1 MQGNIFVISAAS
13 GTGKTTLIAR
23 LLQHHSDIRVSVSHT
38 TRAPRRGEENGKHYH
53 FVSVPEFERMIEEG
67 QFVEYAK
74 VYGNYYGTS
83 TQSLESLT
91 RQGVD
96 VILEIDT
103 QGAEQIR
110 RQLPQAYSIFIA
122 PPSLATLEQRLNQR
136 AADAPQVIAARLAE
150 ARNEIE
156 QARLFDYLVVNDDL
170 TAAEAA
176 LRALLEK
183 HPDHTSARVN
193 LARLSVPM
201 AQAEYE
207 KALKDTP
214 DNAMIARKL
223 EALKAMQ

>member
-136 AADAPQVIAARLAE
+136 AADAPQVIAVRLVE

-170 TAAEAA
+170 AAAEAA
-176 LRALLEK
+176 LLHIIKSQRFHLESQTPFLTELLG
-183 HPDHTSARVN
+183 SGG
-193 LARLSVPM
+193 
-201 AQAEYE
+201 
-207 KALKDTP
+207 
-214 DNAMIARKL
+214 NA
-223 EALKAMQ
+223 

>member
-110 RQLPQAYSIFIA
+110 RLLPQAYSIFIA
-122 PPSLATLEQRLNQR
+122 PPSLATLEQRLRQR
-136 AADAPQVIAARLAE
+136 AADAPQVIAVRLAE

-176 LRALLEK
+176 LLHIIKSQRYRLENQTPFLNELLG
-183 HPDHTSARVN
+183 S
-193 LARLSVPM
+193 S
-201 AQAEYE
+201 
-207 KALKDTP
+207 
-214 DNAMIARKL
+214 DNT
-223 EALKAMQ
+223 

>member
-122 PPSLATLEQRLNQR
+122 PPSLATLEQRLRQR
-136 AADAPQVIAARLAE
+136 AADAPQVIAVRLAE

-176 LRALLEK
+176 LLHIIKSQRFHLESQTPFLTELLG
-183 HPDHTSARVN
+183 SGG
-193 LARLSVPM
+193 
-201 AQAEYE
+201 
-207 KALKDTP
+207 
-214 DNAMIARKL
+214 NA
-223 EALKAMQ
+223 

>member
-91 RQGVD
+91 SQGVD

-136 AADAPQVIAARLAE
+136 AADAPQVIAVRLAE

-170 TAAEAA
+170 AAAEAA
-176 LRALLEK
+176 LLHIIKSQRFHLESQTPFLTELLG
-183 HPDHTSARVN
+183 SGG
-193 LARLSVPM
+193 
-201 AQAEYE
+201 
-207 KALKDTP
+207 
-214 DNAMIARKL
+214 NA
-223 EALKAMQ
+223 

>member
-110 RQLPQAYSIFIA
+110 RLLPQAYSIFIA
-122 PPSLATLEQRLNQR
+122 PPSLATLEQRLRQR
-136 AADAPQVIAARLAE
+136 AADTPHVIAVRLAE

-176 LRALLEK
+176 LLHIIKSQRYRLENQTPFLNELLG
-183 HPDHTSARVN
+183 SSN
-193 LARLSVPM
+193 
-201 AQAEYE
+201 
-207 KALKDTP
+207 
-214 DNAMIARKL
+214 NA
-223 EALKAMQ
+223 

>member
-74 VYGNYYGTS
+74 VYSNYYGTS

-110 RQLPQAYSIFIA
+110 RL
-122 PPSLATLEQRLNQR
+122 LA
-136 AADAPQVIAARLAE
+136 DW
-150 ARNEIE
+150 
-156 QARLFDYLVVNDDL
+156 
-170 TAAEAA
+170 
-176 LRALLEK
+176 
-183 HPDHTSARVN
+183 
-193 LARLSVPM
+193 
-201 AQAEYE
+201 
-207 KALKDTP
+207 
-214 DNAMIARKL
+214 
-223 EALKAMQ
+223 

>member
-110 RQLPQAYSIFIA
+110 RLLPQAYSIFIA
-122 PPSLATLEQRLNQR
+122 PPSLATLEQRLRQR
-136 AADAPQVIAARLAE
+136 AADAPQVIAVRLAE

-170 TAAEAA
+170 AAAEAA
-176 LRALLEK
+176 LLHIIKSQRFHLESQTPFLTELLG
-183 HPDHTSARVN
+183 SGG
-193 LARLSVPM
+193 
-201 AQAEYE
+201 
-207 KALKDTP
+207 
-214 DNAMIARKL
+214 NA
-223 EALKAMQ
+223 

>member
-53 FVSVPEFERMIEEG
+53 FVSVPEFERMMEEG

-136 AADAPQVIAARLAE
+136 AADAPQVIAVRLAE

-176 LRALLEK
+176 LLHIIKSQRYRLENQTPFLNELLG
-183 HPDHTSARVN
+183 SSN
-193 LARLSVPM
+193 
-201 AQAEYE
+201 
-207 KALKDTP
+207 
-214 DNAMIARKL
+214 NA
-223 EALKAMQ
+223 

>member
-136 AADAPQVIAARLAE
+136 AVDAPQVIAVRLAE

-170 TAAEAA
+170 AAAEAA
-176 LRALLEK
+176 LLHIIKSQRFHLESQTPFLTELLG
-183 HPDHTSARVN
+183 SGG
-193 LARLSVPM
+193 
-201 AQAEYE
+201 
-207 KALKDTP
+207 
-214 DNAMIARKL
+214 NA
-223 EALKAMQ
+223 

>member
-136 AADAPQVIAARLAE
+136 AADAPQVIAVRLAE

-176 LRALLEK
+176 LLHIIKSQRFHLESQTPFLTELLG
-183 HPDHTSARVN
+183 SGG
-193 LARLSVPM
+193 
-201 AQAEYE
+201 
-207 KALKDTP
+207 
-214 DNAMIARKL
+214 NA
-223 EALKAMQ
+223 

>member
-110 RQLPQAYSIFIA
+110 RLLPQAYSIFIA
-122 PPSLATLEQRLNQR
+122 PPSLATLEQRLRQR
-136 AADAPQVIAARLAE
+136 AADAPQVIAVRLAE

-176 LRALLEK
+176 LLHIIKSQRFHLESQTPFLTDLLGSGGN
-183 HPDHTSARVN
+183 T
-193 LARLSVPM
+193 
-201 AQAEYE
+201 
-207 KALKDTP
+207 
-214 DNAMIARKL
+214 
-223 EALKAMQ
+223 

>member
-136 AADAPQVIAARLAE
+136 AADAPQVIAVRLVE

-176 LRALLEK
+176 LLHIIKSQRFHLESQTPFLTELLG
-183 HPDHTSARVN
+183 SGG
-193 LARLSVPM
+193 
-201 AQAEYE
+201 
-207 KALKDTP
+207 
-214 DNAMIARKL
+214 NA
-223 EALKAMQ
+223 

>member
-110 RQLPQAYSIFIA
+110 RLLPQAYSIFIA
-122 PPSLATLEQRLNQR
+122 PPSLATLEQRLRQR
-136 AADAPQVIAARLAE
+136 AADAPQVIAVRLAE

-176 LRALLEK
+176 LLHIIKSQRYRLENQTPFLNELLG
-183 HPDHTSARVN
+183 S
-193 LARLSVPM
+193 S
-201 AQAEYE
+201 
-207 KALKDTP
+207 
-214 DNAMIARKL
+214 DNA
-223 EALKAMQ
+223 

>member
-23 LLQHHSDIRVSVSHT
+23 LLQHHSDIRVSISHT

-67 QFVEYAK
+67 RFVEYAK

-91 RQGVD
+91 RQGTD

-122 PPSLATLEQRLNQR
+122 PPSLGTLEQRLRQR
-136 AADAPQVIAARLAE
+136 AADAPQVIAMRLAE

-156 QARLFDYLVVNDDL
+156 QARLFDYLVINDDL

-176 LRALLEK
+176 LLHIIKSQRFHLENQTPFLTKLLGGSE
-183 HPDHTSARVN
+183 
-193 LARLSVPM
+193 
-201 AQAEYE
+201 
-207 KALKDTP
+207 
-214 DNAMIARKL
+214 NA
-223 EALKAMQ
+223 

>member
-136 AADAPQVIAARLAE
+136 AADAPQAIAARLAE

-176 LRALLEK
+176 LLHIIKSQRFHLESQTPFLTELLG
-183 HPDHTSARVN
+183 SGG
-193 LARLSVPM
+193 
-201 AQAEYE
+201 
-207 KALKDTP
+207 
-214 DNAMIARKL
+214 NA
-223 EALKAMQ
+223 

>member
-103 QGAEQIR
+103 QGAEQIHR
-110 RQLPQAYSIFIA
+110 LLPQAYSIFIA
-122 PPSLATLEQRLNQR
+122 PPSLVTLEQRLRQR
-136 AADAPQVIAARLAE
+136 AADAPQVIAVRLAE

-176 LRALLEK
+176 LLHIIKSQRFHLESQTPFLTELLG
-183 HPDHTSARVN
+183 SGG
-193 LARLSVPM
+193 
-201 AQAEYE
+201 
-207 KALKDTP
+207 
-214 DNAMIARKL
+214 NA
-223 EALKAMQ
+223 

>member
-136 AADAPQVIAARLAE
+136 AADAPQVIAVRLAE

-176 LRALLEK
+176 LLHIIKSQRYRLENQTPFLNELLG
-183 HPDHTSARVN
+183 SSN
-193 LARLSVPM
+193 
-201 AQAEYE
+201 
-207 KALKDTP
+207 
-214 DNAMIARKL
+214 NA
-223 EALKAMQ
+223 

>member
-53 FVSVPEFERMIEEG
+53 FVSVPEFERMMEEG

-136 AADAPQVIAARLAE
+136 AADAPQVIAVRLAE

-156 QARLFDYLVVNDDL
+156 QAHLFDYLVVNDDL

-176 LRALLEK
+176 LLHIIKSQRFHLESQTPFLTELLG
-183 HPDHTSARVN
+183 SGG
-193 LARLSVPM
+193 
-201 AQAEYE
+201 
-207 KALKDTP
+207 
-214 DNAMIARKL
+214 NA
-223 EALKAMQ
+223 

>member
-110 RQLPQAYSIFIA
+110 RLLPQAYSIFIA
-122 PPSLATLEQRLNQR
+122 PPSLVTLEQRLRQR
-136 AADAPQVIAARLAE
+136 AADAPQVIAVRLAE

-156 QARLFDYLVVNDDL
+156 QARLFDYLVVNADL

-176 LRALLEK
+176 LLHIIKSQRCRLENQTPFLNELLG
-183 HPDHTSARVN
+183 S
-193 LARLSVPM
+193 S
-201 AQAEYE
+201 
-207 KALKDTP
+207 
-214 DNAMIARKL
+214 DNA
-223 EALKAMQ
+223 

>member
-110 RQLPQAYSIFIA
+110 RLLPQAYSIFIA
-122 PPSLATLEQRLNQR
+122 PPSLATLEQRLRQR
-136 AADAPQVIAARLAE
+136 AADAPQVIAVRLAE

-176 LRALLEK
+176 LLHIIKSQRYRLENQTPFLNELLG
-183 HPDHTSARVN
+183 SSN
-193 LARLSVPM
+193 
-201 AQAEYE
+201 
-207 KALKDTP
+207 
-214 DNAMIARKL
+214 NA
-223 EALKAMQ
+223 

>member
-23 LLQHHSDIRVSVSHT
+23 LLQHHTDIRVSVSHT

-122 PPSLATLEQRLNQR
+122 PPSLATLEQRLHQR
-136 AADAPQVIAARLAE
+136 AADAPQVIAVRLAE

-176 LRALLEK
+176 LLHIIKSQRFHLESQTPFLTELLG
-183 HPDHTSARVN
+183 SGG
-193 LARLSVPM
+193 
-201 AQAEYE
+201 
-207 KALKDTP
+207 
-214 DNAMIARKL
+214 NA
-223 EALKAMQ
+223 

>member
-53 FVSVPEFERMIEEG
+53 FVSVPEFEHMIEEG

-122 PPSLATLEQRLNQR
+122 PPSLATLEQRLHQR
-136 AADAPQVIAARLAE
+136 AADAPQVIAVRLAE

-170 TAAEAA
+170 AAAEAA
-176 LRALLEK
+176 LLHIIKSQRFHLESQTPFLTELLGSGGN
-183 HPDHTSARVN
+183 T
-193 LARLSVPM
+193 
-201 AQAEYE
+201 
-207 KALKDTP
+207 
-214 DNAMIARKL
+214 
-223 EALKAMQ
+223 

>member
-23 LLQHHSDIRVSVSHT
+23 LLQHHSDIRVSISHT

-67 QFVEYAK
+67 RFVEYAK

-91 RQGVD
+91 RQGTD

-122 PPSLATLEQRLNQR
+122 PPSLGTLKQRLRQR
-136 AADAPQVIAARLAE
+136 AADAPQVIAVRLAE

-156 QARLFDYLVVNDDL
+156 QARLFDYLVINDDL

-176 LRALLEK
+176 LLHIIKSQRFHLENQTPFLTKLLGGSE
-183 HPDHTSARVN
+183 
-193 LARLSVPM
+193 
-201 AQAEYE
+201 
-207 KALKDTP
+207 
-214 DNAMIARKL
+214 NA
-223 EALKAMQ
+223 

>member
-96 VILEIDT
+96 VIIEIDT

-136 AADAPQVIAARLAE
+136 AADAPQVIAVRLAE

-176 LRALLEK
+176 LLHIIKSQRFHLESQTPFLTELLG
-183 HPDHTSARVN
+183 SGG
-193 LARLSVPM
+193 
-201 AQAEYE
+201 
-207 KALKDTP
+207 
-214 DNAMIARKL
+214 NA
-223 EALKAMQ
+223 

>member
-110 RQLPQAYSIFIA
+110 RLLPQAYSIFIA
-122 PPSLATLEQRLNQR
+122 PPSLATLEQRLRQR
-136 AADAPQVIAARLAE
+136 AADAPQVIAVRLAE

-176 LRALLEK
+176 LLHIIKSQRFHLESQTPFLTGLLG
-183 HPDHTSARVN
+183 SGG
-193 LARLSVPM
+193 
-201 AQAEYE
+201 
-207 KALKDTP
+207 
-214 DNAMIARKL
+214 NA
-223 EALKAMQ
+223 

>member
-110 RQLPQAYSIFIA
+110 RLLPQAYSIFIA
-122 PPSLATLEQRLNQR
+122 PPSLATLEQRLHQR
-136 AADAPQVIAARLAE
+136 AADAPQVIAVRLTE

-176 LRALLEK
+176 LLHIIKSQRFHLESQTPFLTELLG
-183 HPDHTSARVN
+183 SGG
-193 LARLSVPM
+193 
-201 AQAEYE
+201 
-207 KALKDTP
+207 
-214 DNAMIARKL
+214 NA
-223 EALKAMQ
+223 

>member
-110 RQLPQAYSIFIA
+110 RLLPQAYSIFIA
-122 PPSLATLEQRLNQR
+122 PPSLATLEQRLRQR
-136 AADAPQVIAARLAE
+136 AADAPQVIAVRLAE

-176 LRALLEK
+176 LLYIIKSQRCRLENQIPFLTELLG
-183 HPDHTSARVN
+183 SGN
-193 LARLSVPM
+193 
-201 AQAEYE
+201 
-207 KALKDTP
+207 
-214 DNAMIARKL
+214 NA
-223 EALKAMQ
+223 

>member
-110 RQLPQAYSIFIA
+110 RLLPQAYSIFIA
-122 PPSLATLEQRLNQR
+122 PPSLATLEQRLHQR
-136 AADAPQVIAARLAE
+136 AADAPQVIAVRLAE

-176 LRALLEK
+176 LLHIIKSQRYRLENQTPFLNELLG
-183 HPDHTSARVN
+183 SSN
-193 LARLSVPM
+193 
-201 AQAEYE
+201 
-207 KALKDTP
+207 
-214 DNAMIARKL
+214 NA
-223 EALKAMQ
+223 

>member
-122 PPSLATLEQRLNQR
+122 PPSLATLEQRLHQR
-136 AADAPQVIAARLAE
+136 AADAPQVIAVRLAE

-170 TAAEAA
+170 AAAEAA
-176 LRALLEK
+176 LLHIIKSQRFHLESQTPFLTELLG
-183 HPDHTSARVN
+183 SGG
-193 LARLSVPM
+193 
-201 AQAEYE
+201 
-207 KALKDTP
+207 
-214 DNAMIARKL
+214 NA
-223 EALKAMQ
+223 